1 MKRYIKQLTA
11 LSVLT
16 FVGLGWTDTVSAE
29 NELTSIEIDVQ
40 LQRDGSAIITENR
53 DMNMDD
59 GTELY
64 ITLEEM
70 QDSELLDFSVVGFE
84 EDTDWDLDASREE
97 KAGKYGVVETDDG
110 QELVWGIGEYG
121 QNNYELS
128 YTLSNLVRELDDG
141 QALLW
146 NFDTFSSIPA
156 DNLTVTIS
164 GHEPFTQEDVRFWGF
179 GLEGDIQLIDEEIV
193 WQASEVVDSSNDVTV
208 LAQFPEGFF
217 NAQVYV
223 DSTLEE
229 QREMAME
236 GSAYNEETSS
246 DTILIILFTVLGITA
261 GGAGLAAI
269 LYSRKLSQAKADAG
283 QMLTGTKRVQKNKGF
298 VYETIPFEEEDL
310 AGIAFVLQEFQ
321 KGYFEDYFTAYLLK
335 WVEEDRISMDTTVKK
350 VFFSNQYETL
360 IQIKQ
365 FAEEKQKHPYSF
377 TEFASGFKPN
387 QGDTYEKGLWV
398 MLLDAADA
406 SGKVDNDH
414 IQHWAKKNAK
424 AVEKFADALI
434 EYSKDY
440 LERKNLITF
449 KEIKVW
455 GSKQEVTV
463 ASAEG
468 EQLLDRVVQFDN
480 YLKQTDIKEAK
491 RPNSPIDFSDYLI
504 WSILYFRK
512 DDITKQLDSMVP
524 EPTQYYDNSLVGP
537 YYWYWYG
544 TTGMRNNWST
554 GLSYGGFHSKASS
567 AASGMGGAT
576 GIGGGGGAGGGGGGG
591 AR

>member
-1 MKRYIKQLTA
+1 MA

-16 FVGLGWTDTVSAE
+16 FFSLVWTDTVSAE
-29 NELTSIEIDVQ
+29 NQLSSIEIDVQ
-40 LQRDGSAIITENR
+40 LQRDGSAVITETR
-53 DMNMDD
+53 DMNMDE

-70 QDSELLDFSVVGFE
+70 QDSKLLDFSVVGFE
-84 EDTDWDLDASREE
+84 EETDWNLDASREE
-97 KAGKYGVVETDDG
+97 KAGKYGVVETDSG
-110 QELVWGIGEYG
+110 QELIWGIGEYG
-121 QNNYELS
+121 QNNYELT

-146 NFDTFSSIPA
+146 NFDTFSNIPA
-156 DNLTVTIS
+156 DNLRLTIS
-164 GHEPFTQEDVRFWGF
+164 GYEPFTQEDVRFWGF
-179 GLEGDIQLIDEEIV
+179 GFEGDIQLIDEEIV

-223 DSTLEE
+223 DMTLEE
-229 QREMAME
+229 QMEMAME
-236 GSAYNEETSS
+236 GSVYNESTSS
-246 DTILIILFTVLGITA
+246 DTVPIIIFSVLGA
-261 GGAGLAAI
+261 VSGGVGIVAI
-269 LYSRKLSQAKADAG
+269 MYARKLSQAKSDAG
-283 QMLTGTKRVQKNKGF
+283 QMVTGTKRVQKNKGF

-335 WVEEDRISMDTTVKK
+335 WVEEDRITMDTTVKR
-350 VFFSNQYETL
+350 VLFDDQYETL

-365 FAEEKQKHPYSF
+365 FEEEKQQHPYSF
-377 TEFASGFKPN
+377 KEFASGFKPN
-387 QGDTYEKGLWV
+387 QADTYEKGLWV

-414 IQHWAKKNAK
+414 IQYWAKKNAK
-424 AVEKFADALI
+424 AVEKYADVLI
-434 EYSKDY
+434 DYSKEY

-455 GSKQEVTV
+455 GNKHEVAI

-468 EQLLDRVVQFDN
+468 ERLLDRVVQFDN
-480 YLKQTDIKEAK
+480 YLKQTDIKEIK
-491 RPNSPIDFSDYLI
+491 QPTTRIEFSDYLI

-512 DDITKQLDSMVP
+512 DEITKQLDSMVP
-524 EPTQYYDNSLVGP
+524 EPTQYYDNSLIGP

-544 TTGMRNNWST
+544 TTGLRHNWST

-567 AASGMGGAT
+567 AASGMGGTTSA
-576 GIGGGGGAGGGGGGG
+576 GGGFGAGGGGGGG